1 MNTKTFIATLTIA
14 GILLATGCVKN
25 AGETSTGSKFPM
37 KPEEPGASVLLDTD
51 PWEKPAP
58 GEEMNL
64 GIEITNKMDK
74 ELSKDEYMVGL
85 YYRPIK
91 ITNIT
96 EQGAYKTEPTGT
108 PFQKINIWKKDISP
122 ANETQYGYSTNL
134 DFEYTW
140 NLPEKQ
146 IEFYEI
152 RLALE
157 KEIEGEEATE
167 ILTWNA
173 ADVLTTIGKQK
184 IKNHKQKAEEAACEE
199 YGSIEITDYSY
210 QSTGE
215 DEGQITVQ
223 VKNNGETEIETKSI
237 DYITPTGGGGATIS
251 DELLPLKT
259 TSIETTVYT
268 GSFENVTEIQVKT
281 ICPGVNATIQTQ

>member
-1 MNTKTFIATLTIA
+1 MNTKTLIATVIIT
-14 GILLATGCVKN
+14 GVLLATGCMKS
-25 AGETSTGSKFPM
+25 AGETSTGSEFPM
-37 KPEEPGASVLLDTD
+37 RPEEPGAAVLLDTD
-51 PWEKPAP
+51 PWENPAP

-74 ELSKDEYMVGL
+74 KLPEDKYMIGL

-96 EQGAYKTEPTGT
+96 KQGQYKTQTTNT
-108 PFQKINIWKKDISP
+108 PFQKIKIWKKDIPP
-122 ANETQYGYSTNL
+122 ANKTQYGYKTNL

-140 NLPEKQ
+140 TLPGKEQ
-146 IEFYEI
+146 EFYEI

-157 KEIEGEEATE
+157 KEIDGEEATK

-184 IKNHKQKAEEAACEE
+184 IKNYKQGAQKEACEAG
-199 YGSIEITDYSY
+199 GSIEITDYSF
-210 QSTGE
+210 QQTE
-215 DEGQITVQ
+215 ENEGNLEVQ
-223 VKNNGETEIETKSI
+223 VKNNGENEIETKSV
-237 DYITPTGGGGATIS
+237 DYITPTGGGGATVTE
-251 DELLPLKT
+251 ELLPLKT

-281 ICPGVNATIQTQ
+281 ICPSINATFQIE